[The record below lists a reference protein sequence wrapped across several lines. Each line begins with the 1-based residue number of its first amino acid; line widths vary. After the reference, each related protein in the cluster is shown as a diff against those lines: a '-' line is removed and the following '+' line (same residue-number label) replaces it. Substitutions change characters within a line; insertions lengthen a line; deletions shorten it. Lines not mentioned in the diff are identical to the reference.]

1 LNIAIYLFYPLT
13 MNSHAP
19 SHSQE
24 VNISFSNSQL
34 FRETVKLAPFTSP
47 PSTLTTE
54 DETPASRKRVTM
66 VKKQTQEINVSVKF
80 QLNSSTDDSLWST
93 PSRRDNTKGTAKTLK
108 KGQSMQDITFLPMTV
123 NKNKHAAKAYSNSQQ
138 VPVAGA
144 QKARKSPVF
153 GKRKFEEYEE
163 DEYDV
168 AYKQKTINIMTP
180 EWKEDTLKPL
190 VHLDA
195 KKVKITEV
203 EKPRSAE
210 PEQIYLYN
218 HITESFQCHPVWKDK
233 DLGYHL
239 DVQGTLR
246 DAEVD
251 NDCATDNEVLDK
263 VFQWTL
269 DDLYE
274 GLKKHYE
281 ENEVEDGKTEKE
293 IEDAREGAKERW
305 KKYLYG
311 CGELSSNGDASG
323 TDSESESGSDH
334 KSESG
339 SDHGSDTGSESS
351 SGSGSV
357 DPDESS
363 SEEYNSNYQEIKIVE
378 SGNLIM
384 K

>member
-1 LNIAIYLFYPLT
+1 
-13 MNSHAP
+13 
-19 SHSQE
+19 
-24 VNISFSNSQL
+24 
-34 FRETVKLAPFTSP
+34 
-47 PSTLTTE
+47 
-54 DETPASRKRVTM
+54 
-66 VKKQTQEINVSVKF
+66 
-80 QLNSSTDDSLWST
+80 
-93 PSRRDNTKGTAKTLK
+93 
-108 KGQSMQDITFLPMTV
+108 
-123 NKNKHAAKAYSNSQQ
+123 
-138 VPVAGA
+138 
-144 QKARKSPVF
+144 
-153 GKRKFEEYEE
+153 
-163 DEYDV
+163 
-168 AYKQKTINIMTP
+168 
-180 EWKEDTLKPL
+180 

-203 EKPRSAE
+203 EKPRTQE

-218 HITESFQCHPVWKDK
+218 HITESFQCHPVWMDK

-293 IEDAREGAKERW
+293 IEDARENAKGRW

-323 TDSESESGSDH
+323 TGSESESGSDH

>member
-1 LNIAIYLFYPLT
+1 
-13 MNSHAP
+13 MDSHLAP

-24 VNISFSNSQL
+24 INISFSNSQL
-34 FRETVKLAPFTSP
+34 FREAVKLAPFTSP

-66 VKKQTQEINVSVKF
+66 VKKQTQEISVNVRV

-93 PSRRDNTKGTAKTLK
+93 PSRKDHTKGTAKTLK
-108 KGQSMQDITFLPMTV
+108 KGQSMQEMTFLPMTV
-123 NKNKHAAKAYSNSQQ
+123 NKNKHATKAYSNSQT
-138 VPVAGA
+138 VPAA
-144 QKARKSPVF
+144 RPQKARKSPVF

-163 DEYDV
+163 DEYEV
-168 AYKQKTINIMTP
+168 AYKQKTINVMTP

-190 VHLDA
+190 VNLDA
-195 KKVKITEV
+195 KKVKMTEA
-203 EKPRSAE
+203 EKPKPKEA
-210 PEQIYLYN
+210 EQIFLYN
-218 HITESFQCHPVWKDK
+218 HLTETFDCYPVWKDK
-233 DLGYHL
+233 DLGYNAYF
-239 DVQGTLR
+239 QGELR

-251 NDCATDNEVLDK
+251 NDCATDNEVLNK

-281 ENEVEDGKTEKE
+281 ENEVADGKTEKE
-293 IEDAREGAKERW
+293 IEDAREDAKERW

-323 TDSESESGSDH
+323 TGSDH
-334 KSESG
+334 SSDSASEHRSESG
-339 SDHGSDTGSESS
+339 SDHGSDHGSESGS
-351 SGSGSV
+351 DSGSGSGSGSV

-363 SEEYNSNYQEIKIVE
+363 SEEYTSNYQEIKIAE
-378 SGNLIM
+378 SGNQIM